1 MNRSILVIQHHSAE
15 GPGRIKDWAQQSGVK
30 LDCVMADSFFSPA
43 PTLDQVIEQVIEQV
57 AQQLA
62 SRIIKDYLAVVI
74 LGGPMNVEDN
84 PQWMAVERQVIA
96 RLIAH
101 KQPIIAICLGA
112 QLVASE
118 LGATVYALEQ
128 AENGWQ
134 SVNLIS
140 DTPTHLMVPQWH
152 EQGFEFSESQ
162 LSEHSLQILASSSAC
177 KQQIYQNSHILGIQ
191 FHPEWDTQQMHAL
204 QQAFSDVCPFNTAE
218 LDESELD
225 DNDQYKQN
233 QQQLAHWL
241 FNKLDERL
249 TR

>member
-30 LDCVMADSFFSPA
+30 LNCVMADSFFSPA
-43 PTLDQVIEQVIEQV
+43 PHLGQVTEQV
-57 AQQLA
+57 AEQLA
-62 SRIIKDYLAVVI
+62 EQKAEQIIKDYLAVVI

-128 AENGWQ
+128 AENGWH

-152 EQGFEFSESQ
+152 EQGFEFSASI
-162 LSEHSLQILASSSAC
+162 LAKHSLQILASSSAC

-191 FHPEWDTQQMHAL
+191 FHPEWDTLQMHAL
-204 QQAFSDVCPFNTAE
+204 QQAFADACPFDIAE
-218 LDESELD
+218 LDK
-225 DNDQYKQN
+225 NDQYEES